1 MSMHIEFKHLRHFVA
16 LAEELHFGR
25 AAKRCN
31 ISQPAFSV
39 SIQQLEQALGFSV
52 VERNP
57 QGVRLT
63 SAGSF
68 FYGEAEKTLAQIKQ
82 AVDVAVRVHEGMHGT
97 LRVGF
102 MASMLPRWLDKAVQT
117 FEQQCPKVELQLIE
131 LSSAEQIVALQR
143 SQIQY
148 GFVHTTALP
157 EALNSQELLRER
169 FVLCLPTE
177 HPKAKLPCAVLSE
190 FQNESFIIFA
200 RAFSPTYYDQ
210 VISICVEAGLH
221 PRIRHEARHWLTVMA
236 CVARGIGISLVP
248 AGLARTGLEGLR
260 FLDIEESP
268 VKSIVRGAWLRD
280 YEDDPIINLWRQ
292 VVQRVWEPD
301 REMSLP

>member
-1 MSMHIEFKHLRHFVA
+1 MSIGIELKHLRHFVA

-31 ISQPAFSV
+31 ISQPPFSV

-52 VERNP
+52 VERHP
-57 QGVRLT
+57 HGVRLT
-63 SAGSF
+63 SAGTF
-68 FYGEAEKTLAQIKQ
+68 FYGEAEKALAQVKQ
-82 AVDVAVRVHEGMHGT
+82 AVDVAVRVHEGMHGI

-117 FEQQCPKVELQLIE
+117 FEQQCSKVELQLIE

-148 GFVHTTALP
+148 GFVHTAVLP
-157 EALNSQELLRER
+157 EVLNSQELLRER
-169 FVLCLPTE
+169 FVLCLPAH
-177 HPKAKLPCAVLSE
+177 HPKAHLSRAVLSD
-190 FQNESFIIFA
+190 FQNESFVMFA
-200 RAFSPTYYDQ
+200 RVFSPTYYDQ

-221 PRIRHEARHWLTVMA
+221 PRIQHEARHWLTVMT
-236 CVARGIGISLVP
+236 CVARGLGISLVP
-248 AGLARTGLEGLR
+248 AGLARSGIEGLR

-268 VKSIVRGAWLRD
+268 VRSVVRGAWLGD
-280 YEDDPIINLWRQ
+280 YEDDPIISLWRD
-292 VVQRVWEPD
+292 VVQQVWRMDAEA
-301 REMSLP
+301 LP